1 VILDTHELA
10 VVHAANPEV
19 SEVHRPVV
27 RVVATPEGALQHP
40 GVLVDLA
47 QRDADGKYPRTIV
60 KVTDP
65 QKYGINVS
73 DYFV

>member
-1 VILDTHELA
+1 V
-10 VVHAANPEV
+10 
-19 SEVHRPVV
+19 
-27 RVVATPEGALQHP
+27 QHP

-47 QRDADGKYPRTIV
+47 QRDAAGNYPRTVV

-65 QKYGINVS
+65 EKFGITVS